1 MSNPSLREEPI
12 GTRAT
17 VIPTGDTLSILDWLK
32 KEGRL
37 IDQPVET
44 SFSTLEEEDI
54 SLLIGDEPTDDS
66 YSNDNDFSDE
76 D

>member
-1 MSNPSLREEPI
+1 MTNPSLREEPI
-12 GTRAT
+12 SNRAT
-17 VIPTGDTLSILDWLK
+17 VIPSTDTLSILDWLK

-54 SLLIGDEPTDDS
+54 SLLIGDDAGDS
-66 YSNDNDFSDE
+66 YAADEEDYSD
-76 D
+76 DD